1 MSQGDLERA
10 MGLPSLPM
18 NDRDKIVLEDSQ
30 IGFIRFVAL
39 GLFQSVSKVLP
50 GKSSIKYSYFS
61 VMLIVAVVSI

>member
-1 MSQGDLERA
+1 MQECVSQGDLERA

-39 GLFQSVSKVLP
+39 GLFESVCKVLP
-50 GKSSIKYSYFS
+50 GKSENNT
-61 VMLIVAVVSI
+61 